1 MHVQGS
7 GLVQLDDGSAVRLSF
22 DGKNGHP
29 YTSLSKLL
37 IARGELTAADAHLDG
52 LIAWLRSS
60 PQARALLHENKSY
73 IFFKELEASAPAP

>member
-7 GLVQLDDGSAVRLSF
+7 GLVQLDDGSAIRLSF

-52 LIAWLRSS
+52 LVSWLRR
-60 PQARALLHENKSY
+60 PQALALLDENKSY
-73 IFFKELEASAPAP
+73 IFFKELEASSAAP